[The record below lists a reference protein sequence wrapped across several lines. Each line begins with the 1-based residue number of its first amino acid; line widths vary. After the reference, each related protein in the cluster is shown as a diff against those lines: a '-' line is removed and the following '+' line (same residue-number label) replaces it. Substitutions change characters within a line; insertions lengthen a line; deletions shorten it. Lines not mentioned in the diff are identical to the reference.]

1 MIARRLSISDGLL
14 SIAKEETEHTEG
26 GGIEFTEV
34 IRRNIKK
41 GSKQHHYSSRYKFLV
56 SVFSVSSVPLSFGV
70 FRCAQKLGGPKP
82 ALGGSWKYLSL
93 YSMVIDPEP
102 VVAAIRAPPPR
113 TFPRTSWRLLMLDS
127 IV

>member
-1 MIARRLSISDGLL
+1 MIARRLSIPDGLL

-70 FRCAQKLGGPKP
+70 FRCSQKLGRTEARPRRKLEVSV
-82 ALGGSWKYLSL
+82 ALFDG
-93 YSMVIDPEP
+93 D
-102 VVAAIRAPPPR
+102 
-113 TFPRTSWRLLMLDS
+113 
-127 IV
+127 